1 MTSLHARLIAC
12 ALCCLPAPG
21 QGESLYN
28 EAKFESLTTVRRA
41 ALPGDTLTVLIYEN
55 ATASATADA
64 STEKTG
70 GVGISLGTTHN
81 SRTDTV
87 GAKGNL
93 SEDFSGKGRIQR
105 SGRLV
110 AQLTVTVRE
119 VYPNGDLAVA
129 GQQLIEVNGEKQ
141 QIVLKGRVRRLDI
154 GEGNSVA
161 SSRLADAQITFVGDG
176 ILAEKQRP
184 GLISRFLGWLGL
196 L

>member
-1 MTSLHARLIAC
+1 MTSLHSRLIAC
-12 ALCCLPAPG
+12 VLCCLPALS

-41 ALPGDTLTVLIYEN
+41 TAPGDTLTVLIYEN
-55 ATASATADA
+55 ASASATADS

-70 GVGISLGTTHN
+70 GLGIALGTTHN

-87 GAKGNL
+87 GAKGTLN
-93 SEDFSGKGRIQR
+93 EDYTGKGRIQR

-129 GQQLIEVNGEKQ
+129 GQQLIEVNG
-141 QIVLKGRVRRLDI
+141 
-154 GEGNSVA
+154 
-161 SSRLADAQITFVGDG
+161 
-176 ILAEKQRP
+176 
-184 GLISRFLGWLGL
+184 
-196 L
+196 